1 MLDAVF
7 CLPVSLGVLGLAS
20 ESPKMQGGKWRT
32 DLVELQVRDGRFIAS
47 AASLHLCAIAEGA
60 VVAPDD
66 RPRRVLVP
74 AKLWQSVCQQ
84 AAESGAAEVEVRL
97 APTGARLSFGT
108 GSRRTTTDVPAI
120 DGTLPPVAE
129 VLRGTRTSSRHTPEY
144 KLGPKSLAKVLRIT
158 SAICPGAPL
167 QLAMGPG
174 GRLRVD
180 ARVGQTTLAL
190 VFATPPGGSGSCDI
204 E

>member
-1 MLDAVF
+1 MLDATF
-7 CLPVSLGVLGLAS
+7 CLPASLGVLGLAA

-32 DLVELQVRDGRFIAS
+32 DLVELQVRDGRYIA
-47 AASLHLCAIAEGA
+47 AVASLHLCAIAEGP

-74 AKLWQSVCQQ
+74 ARLWQSVCQQ
-84 AAESGAAEVEVRL
+84 AADAGCDAVEVRL
-97 APTGARLSFGT
+97 CSTGARLSFGT

-129 VLRGTRTSSRHTPEY
+129 VLRGTRTSNRQAPEY
-144 KLGPKSLAKVLRIT
+144 KLGPKALAKMLRIT

-180 ARVGQTTLAL
+180 ARSGQTTLTLA
-190 VFATPPGGSGSCDI
+190 VATPPAAGAEPLG
-204 E
+204 